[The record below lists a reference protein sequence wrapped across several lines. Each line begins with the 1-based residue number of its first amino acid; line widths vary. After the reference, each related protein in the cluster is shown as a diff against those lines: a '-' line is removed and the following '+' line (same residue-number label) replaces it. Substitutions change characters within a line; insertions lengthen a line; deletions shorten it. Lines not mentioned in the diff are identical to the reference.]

1 MLPTSSSSLSSLPY
15 EQGNYPEKTS
25 SAYSTT
31 RFLRRFFHHSQMD
44 WEFTFSQMMLLIINP
59 KKVYTFSQYRHRMK
73 KQWARDD
80 PAFLIVLTYFIL
92 VTSVAYGI
100 AFSATTFG
108 DMMILTFYGV
118 VSLLGTGVIISTACW
133 HISNKYLRVIH
144 AHGSTEQKVEWMY
157 AFDIHCNAFFVMFLL
172 THVLQYLLLPFL
184 LGKSFFASL
193 LANTLHFL
201 GLILYLYITH
211 LGYRSMSFLSRTEM
225 FLYPI
230 GMMVLFYLLLTL
242 LNFNMTR
249 IVLWVYFA

>member
-1 MLPTSSSSLSSLPY
+1 MNRGTI
-15 EQGNYPEKTS
+15 
-25 SAYSTT
+25 
-31 RFLRRFFHHSQMD
+31 LRRRRQRTQQRVFCAGFFTTAMD

-144 AHGSTEQKVEWMY
+144 AHGSTEQKLSGCMPLIY
-157 AFDIHCNAFFVMFLL
+157 IAM
-172 THVLQYLLLPFL
+172 
-184 LGKSFFASL
+184 
-193 LANTLHFL
+193 HFL
-201 GLILYLYITH
+201 
-211 LGYRSMSFLSRTEM
+211 
-225 FLYPI
+225 
-230 GMMVLFYLLLTL
+230 
-242 LNFNMTR
+242 
-249 IVLWVYFA
+249 